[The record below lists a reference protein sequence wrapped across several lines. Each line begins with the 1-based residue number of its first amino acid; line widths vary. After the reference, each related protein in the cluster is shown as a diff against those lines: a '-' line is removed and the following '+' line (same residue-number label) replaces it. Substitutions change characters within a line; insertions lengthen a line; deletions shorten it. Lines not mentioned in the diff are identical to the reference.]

1 MVVMCCGEGEN
12 CMDTD
17 EAQRKDWRM
26 TYPSCKAILAVST
39 APTRSLC
46 VKVVTD
52 DRQGAKKSLG

>member
-1 MVVMCCGEGEN
+1 MG
-12 CMDTD
+12 TD
-17 EAQRKDWRM
+17 EAQGKDWRM

-52 DRQGAKKSLG
+52 DRQGAKKSLGWTALEA